1 MPTNM
6 KRIIAQQM
14 LVMMRERSI
23 DKITVKALIEACD
36 ISRQTFYYHF
46 RDIMD
51 VLEWI
56 LSQSMERMLQRSL
69 KSGSPQEAMEIFIRE
84 TEENKDLIRKLLAS
98 SRRVELEAMFVKTL
112 REYLEKMADQ
122 RRPDLVVSYADKEF
136 LLDFWSYG
144 LTGML
149 FKYSCSKEIPDAPGL
164 TKRLGRLLLGELQK

>member
-1 MPTNM
+1 M

-14 LVMMRERSI
+14 LAMMRERSI

-84 TEENKDLIRKLLAS
+84 TEENKDLIRNSFRSFCTQLLCG
-98 SRRVELEAMFVKTL
+98 RVTCRCIGIGVRSFRSNSGM
-112 REYLEKMADQ
+112 Q
-122 RRPDLVVSYADKEF
+122 RQYA
-136 LLDFWSYG
+136 
-144 LTGML
+144 
-149 FKYSCSKEIPDAPGL
+149 
-164 TKRLGRLLLGELQK
+164 